1 MYPLAQAL
9 RAIRQHFTSSLA
21 TLTTALVSF
30 TLLFLLGLV
39 LWNLDRVVA
48 TLESSLEV
56 AVFLK
61 PQADPQQVASTLSGW
76 TEVARVE
83 VQSKEDALSALQQD
97 FPYLLEAQ
105 ELVTNPLPNTLRLS
119 LVRPQDVRAVASRIR
134 SLPEIDDLTYGGEI
148 TERLIGVLG
157 GLRFSVNILMALLL
171 ANTLFSVM
179 GTIRLSMDNRR
190 DELRVMM
197 LVGASRSF
205 AQAPFLWEG
214 VLLTT
219 QATLLALLLGG
230 SAYWL
235 LARAVQEM
243 LPFLPILSMT
253 DLLQA
258 GGALLALSLV
268 LGWLGAFISSRIHLR
283 ETHT

>member
-1 MYPLAQAL
+1 MYALGQAL

-48 TLESSLEV
+48 ALESSLEV

-61 PQADPQQVASTLSGW
+61 PDADPQQVARTLSGW
-76 TEVARVE
+76 AEIAGVE

-119 LVRPQDVRAVASRIR
+119 LVQPQDLRTVAARIR
-134 SLPEIDDLTYGGEI
+134 SIPEVEDLTYGGEI

-157 GLRFSVNILMALLL
+157 GLRLSTHILMVLLI

-219 QATLLALLLGG
+219 QATLLALMLGG
-230 SAYWL
+230 GAYWL
-235 LARAVQEM
+235 LARAVQGL
-243 LPFLPILSMT
+243 LPFLPILNLS

-258 GGALLALSLV
+258 GGALLALSV
-268 LGWLGAFISSRIHLR
+268 ILGWLGAFVSSRIHLR
-283 ETHT
+283 ETSA

>member
-1 MYPLAQAL
+1 MYALGQAL

-39 LWNLDRVVA
+39 LWNLDRVVSA
-48 TLESSLEV
+48 LEGSLEV

-61 PQADPQQVASTLSGW
+61 PGTNPQEVAGLLSRW
-76 TEVARVE
+76 TEVAGVQ
-83 VQSKEDALSALQQD
+83 VQSKDEALSALQQD
-97 FPYLLEAQ
+97 FPYLREAQ
-105 ELVTNPLPNTLRLS
+105 EVVSNPLPDTLRLG
-119 LVRPQDVRAVASRIR
+119 LVRPQDVRAVATRLR
-134 SLPEIDDLTYGGEI
+134 ALPQVADLTYGGEI
-148 TERLIGVLG
+148 TERLIEVLG
-157 GLRFSVNILMALLL
+157 GLRLSTNLLMVLLM

-219 QATLLALLLGG
+219 QATVLALVLGG
-230 SAYWL
+230 TAYWL
-235 LARAVQEM
+235 LARAVQDL
-243 LPFLPILSMT
+243 LPFIPILSLP
-253 DLLQA
+253 DLMQA
-258 GGALLALSLV
+258 GGALLALSVV
-268 LGWLGAFISSRIHLR
+268 LGWLGAFVSSRIHLR
-283 ETHT
+283 ETSP